1 MPLETP
7 SWWYRKPGGIAAM
20 LSPLAALYGRA
31 AASRLKAQ
39 PTYRSPLP
47 VICIGNFTAGGGGKT
62 PTALAVASLLREMGK
77 RPAFLTRGYGGS
89 AKGVVRVDGQ
99 DAAEVG
105 DEALLLAA
113 ASPTIVSADRVA
125 GAKAIEDTAVE
136 DMAIEETGADTIV
149 MDDGFQNPS
158 LAKDLSL
165 IVVDA
170 ASGLGNG
177 QVIPAGPLRAPLD
190 VQIARADALL
200 VIGEGTKA
208 DSLVAAF
215 DGAGKPVLR
224 AKIVPAPHMD
234 PRWLSVLPA
243 IGFAGIARPSK
254 FFATLKANGA
264 RLLASH
270 AFGDHHR
277 FTEKEARRLLDEAE
291 AKSAMLVTTEKDWAR
306 LTDGEE
312 DSAVTELKHRSRPFP
327 IVVKFE
333 DLEKAKAL
341 LDGAASR

>member
-7 SWWYRKPGGIAAM
+7 SWWYRKTGAIASM
-20 LSPLAALYGRA
+20 LSPLATLYGRA
-31 AASRLKAQ
+31 AASRLGAK
-39 PTYRSPLP
+39 PTYRSSLP

-62 PTALAVASLLREMGK
+62 PTALAVASLLRGMGK
-77 RPAFLTRGYGGS
+77 HPAFLTRGYGGS

-99 DAAEVG
+99 DATEVG

-113 ASPTIVSADRVA
+113 AAPTFVSADRVA
-125 GAKAIEDTAVE
+125 GAKAIE
-136 DMAIEETGADTIV
+136 ETGADIIV

-177 QVIPAGPLRAPLD
+177 HVMPAGPLRAPLD
-190 VQIARADALL
+190 VQLTFADALL
-200 VIGEGTKA
+200 VIGKGKKA

-215 DGAGKPVLR
+215 NAAGKPLLR
-224 AKIVPAPHMD
+224 AKIAPNCD
-234 PRWLSVLPA
+234 SRWLSVLPA

-277 FTEKEARRLLDEAE
+277 FTEKEAKRLLQEADD
-291 AKSAMLVTTEKDWAR
+291 KSAMLVTTEKDWAR

-327 IVVKFE
+327 IVVTFE
-333 DLEKAKAL
+333 DEESAKAL
-341 LDGAASR
+341 LEGAASR

>member
-1 MPLETP
+1 
-7 SWWYRKPGGIAAM
+7 
-20 LSPLAALYGRA
+20 
-31 AASRLKAQ
+31 
-39 PTYRSPLP
+39 
-47 VICIGNFTAGGGGKT
+47 
-62 PTALAVASLLREMGK
+62 
-77 RPAFLTRGYGGS
+77 
-89 AKGVVRVDGQ
+89 VVRVDGQ
-99 DAAEVG
+99 DATEVG

-113 ASPTIVSADRVA
+113 AAPTFVAADRVA
-125 GAKAIEDTAVE
+125 GAKAV
-136 DMAIEETGADTIV
+136 EETGADTIV

-177 QVIPAGPLRAPLD
+177 RVIPAGPLRAPLD
-190 VQIARADALL
+190 VQLARADALL
-200 VIGEGTKA
+200 VIGEGKKA

-270 AFGDHHR
+270 AFGDHHH

-312 DSAVTELKHRSRPFP
+312 DRAVTELKHRSRPFP
-327 IVVKFE
+327 IVARFE
-333 DLEKAKAL
+333 DEEKIRAL

>member
-7 SWWYRKPGGIAAM
+7 SWWYRKTGAIAAM
-20 LSPLAALYGRA
+20 LSPLAGLYGRA
-31 AASRLKAQ
+31 AASRLGTE
-39 PTYRSPLP
+39 PTYRSSLP

-62 PTALAVASLLREMGK
+62 PTALAVASLLKEVGK

-99 DAAEVG
+99 DATEVG

-113 ASPTIVSADRVA
+113 AAPTFVSADRVA
-125 GAKAIEDTAVE
+125 GAKAIED
-136 DMAIEETGADTIV
+136 MAIEEAGAEVIV

-165 IVVDA
+165 IVADA

-177 QVIPAGPLRAPLD
+177 HVIPAGPLRAPLD
-190 VQIARADALL
+190 VQMARADALL
-200 VIGEGTKA
+200 VIGGGKKA

-215 DGAGKPVLR
+215 DAAGKPVLR

-234 PRWLSVLPA
+234 PRWLSVLPV

-277 FTEKEARRLLDEAE
+277 FTEKEAKRLLQEADD
-291 AKSAMLVTTEKDWAR
+291 KSAMLVTTEKDWAR
-306 LTDGEE
+306 LPDGEE

-327 IVVKFE
+327 IVVVFE
-333 DLEKAKAL
+333 DEERAKAL
-341 LDGAASR
+341 LDGAAGR